1 MGDTKAME
9 KIKRGNLKGIRMG
22 GSVNILS
29 LEFDFSDLSLIL
41 YFTDECWVFLDLKHY
56 FV

>member
-41 YFTDECWVFLDLKHY
+41 YFTDEC
-56 FV
+56 